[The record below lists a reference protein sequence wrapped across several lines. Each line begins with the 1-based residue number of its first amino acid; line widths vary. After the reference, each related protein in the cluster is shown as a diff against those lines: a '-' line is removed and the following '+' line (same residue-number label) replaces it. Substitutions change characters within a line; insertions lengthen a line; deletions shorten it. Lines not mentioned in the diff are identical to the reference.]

1 MSGGYVL
8 LVEKEELW
16 AQMLIQ
22 VLEDHGIPNTAL
34 PVFGAGFALRTGMQE
49 RLKVFVPEENMPQ
62 AMELVEE
69 LFSAEVL
76 PEGEEADFA

>member
-1 MSGGYVL
+1 MGDRFVL
-8 LVEKEELW
+8 LTEKEEMW
-16 AQMLIQ
+16 GRMLIE
-22 VLEDHGIPNTAL
+22 VLEDHRSPCAAL
-34 PVFGAGFALRTGMQE
+34 PVFGAGFAIKTGMQE